1 MPNDLIRVAVV
12 GAGETGTPLLRKLLG
27 APFVELLGVADL
39 DPEAPGMRLA
49 EHRNVKTTTDFHDL
63 AELGERLDVLIDVT
77 GVPSVRDS
85 LRKAMQET
93 GNHHTV
99 IVHEM
104 VVQLM
109 LSLLNARHPG
119 LLRHSVEAWA
129 AFAASPN
136 CLMMGCEGVCDDARP
151 CQERRSMELG
161 ILVIAAFVLV
171 VILAITSVRTVP
183 QGFNF
188 IVERLGR
195 YQETL
200 HPGFNVIFPVISSI
214 RAKVDMR
221 ETVVDVPSQSVITKD
236 NAAVTADGVLY
247 FQVLDPMKA
256 TYEVNDLQR
265 AIQTLAMTTT
275 RTVMGS
281 MDLDELLSQ
290 REAINANLL
299 RAVDEAT
306 ASWGVRVTRIEL
318 RDITPPDD
326 IVQAMGRQLK
336 AERLRRAQ
344 ILEADAEKESQIRIA
359 QGKLE
364 AAKLEA
370 EARERLAEAEAK
382 ATRLVSEAV
391 AQGSNQALGYFLGQK
406 YMEAL
411 KAFAASPNQKTMI
424 LPVEL
429 AGVAG
434 ALSGLGELLRDA
446 TPPRTPEPATTATR
460 NPWSVPPTTSATD
473 GE

>member
-1 MPNDLIRVAVV
+1 
-12 GAGETGTPLLRKLLG
+12 
-27 APFVELLGVADL
+27 
-39 DPEAPGMRLA
+39 
-49 EHRNVKTTTDFHDL
+49 
-63 AELGERLDVLIDVT
+63 
-77 GVPSVRDS
+77 
-85 LRKAMQET
+85 
-93 GNHHTV
+93 
-99 IVHEM
+99 
-104 VVQLM
+104 
-109 LSLLNARHPG
+109 
-119 LLRHSVEAWA
+119 
-129 AFAASPN
+129 
-136 CLMMGCEGVCDDARP
+136 
-151 CQERRSMELG
+151 MELG

-171 VILAITSVRTVP
+171 IILAITSVRTVP

-446 TPPRTPEPATTATR
+446 TPPRPPEPPAAAKR
-460 NPWSVPPTTSATD
+460 NPWSVPPTASAAD

>member
-1 MPNDLIRVAVV
+1 MDL
-12 GAGETGTPLLRKLLG
+12 
-27 APFVELLGVADL
+27 
-39 DPEAPGMRLA
+39 
-49 EHRNVKTTTDFHDL
+49 
-63 AELGERLDVLIDVT
+63 
-77 GVPSVRDS
+77 
-85 LRKAMQET
+85 
-93 GNHHTV
+93 
-99 IVHEM
+99 
-104 VVQLM
+104 
-109 LSLLNARHPG
+109 G
-119 LLRHSVEAWA
+119 L
-129 AFAASPN
+129 F
-136 CLMMGCEGVCDDARP
+136 
-151 CQERRSMELG
+151 
-161 ILVIAAFVLV
+161 VIAAFILV
-171 VILAITSVRTVP
+171 VVLAITSVRIVP
-183 QGFNF
+183 QGFNH

-200 HPGFNVIFPVISSI
+200 SPGFNVIFPVISSV

-221 ETVVDVPSQSVITKD
+221 ETVVDVPEQSVITKD
-236 NAAVTADGVLY
+236 NAAVVADGVLY
-247 FQVLDPMKA
+247 FQVLDPVKA
-256 TYEVNDLQR
+256 TYEVSDLQR

-290 REAINANLL
+290 REAINASLL

-318 RDITPPDD
+318 RDITPPAD

-336 AERLRRAQ
+336 AERDRRAQ

-391 AQGSNQALGYFLGQK
+391 AQGSTQALGYFLGQK

-411 KAFAASPNQKTMI
+411 KAFAVSPNQKTMV

-434 ALSGLGELLRDA
+434 ALAGLSELMREA
-446 TPPRTPEPATTATR
+446 APPRDPVPPRGGSPVRPAASG
-460 NPWSVPPTTSATD
+460 PWSAPSAPKSD
-473 GE
+473 GI

>member
-1 MPNDLIRVAVV
+1 
-12 GAGETGTPLLRKLLG
+12 
-27 APFVELLGVADL
+27 
-39 DPEAPGMRLA
+39 
-49 EHRNVKTTTDFHDL
+49 
-63 AELGERLDVLIDVT
+63 
-77 GVPSVRDS
+77 
-85 LRKAMQET
+85 
-93 GNHHTV
+93 
-99 IVHEM
+99 
-104 VVQLM
+104 
-109 LSLLNARHPG
+109 
-119 LLRHSVEAWA
+119 
-129 AFAASPN
+129 
-136 CLMMGCEGVCDDARP
+136 
-151 CQERRSMELG
+151 MELG

-171 VILAITSVRTVP
+171 VILAITSVRIVP

-200 HPGFNVIFPVISSI
+200 LPGFNVIFPVISSV

-318 RDITPPDD
+318 RDITPPED

-434 ALSGLGELLRDA
+434 ALAGLGDLVRDA
-446 TPPRTPEPATTATR
+446 TPPRTPAASQPPPR
-460 NPWSVPPTTSATD
+460 NPWSVPPTSSSAD

>member
-1 MPNDLIRVAVV
+1 MDLVILVAV
-12 GAGETGTPLLRKLLG
+12 A
-27 APFVELLGVADL
+27 
-39 DPEAPGMRLA
+39 LA
-49 EHRNVKTTTDFHDL
+49 
-63 AELGERLDVLIDVT
+63 
-77 GVPSVRDS
+77 
-85 LRKAMQET
+85 
-93 GNHHTV
+93 
-99 IVHEM
+99 
-104 VVQLM
+104 
-109 LSLLNARHPG
+109 
-119 LLRHSVEAWA
+119 
-129 AFAASPN
+129 
-136 CLMMGCEGVCDDARP
+136 
-151 CQERRSMELG
+151 
-161 ILVIAAFVLV
+161 LVVLV
-171 VILAITSVRTVP
+171 VLTSVRIVP
-183 QGFNF
+183 QGSTF

-200 HPGFNVIFPVISSI
+200 MPGFNVIVPLISSV
-214 RAKVDMR
+214 RARMDMR

-236 NAAVTADGVLY
+236 NAAVTADGVLF
-247 FQVLDPMKA
+247 FQVMDPKKA

-265 AIQTLAMTTT
+265 AIQTLSMTTL

-290 REAINANLL
+290 RETINAALL

-318 RDITPPDD
+318 RDITPPAD

-336 AERLRRAQ
+336 AERDRRAQ
-344 ILEADAEKESQIRIA
+344 ILEADADKESQIRIA

-391 AQGSNQALGYFLGQK
+391 AQGSSQALGYFLGQK

-411 KAFAASPNQKTMI
+411 KAFADSPNQKTMV
-424 LPVEL
+424 LPVEM

-434 ALSGLGELLRDA
+434 ALAGLGEIVRGA
-446 TPPRTPEPATTATR
+446 TPAVPPAPAAPRPG
-460 NPWSVPPTTSATD
+460 PWSSPGPAE
-473 GE
+473 G

>member
-1 MPNDLIRVAVV
+1 
-12 GAGETGTPLLRKLLG
+12 
-27 APFVELLGVADL
+27 
-39 DPEAPGMRLA
+39 
-49 EHRNVKTTTDFHDL
+49 
-63 AELGERLDVLIDVT
+63 
-77 GVPSVRDS
+77 
-85 LRKAMQET
+85 
-93 GNHHTV
+93 
-99 IVHEM
+99 
-104 VVQLM
+104 
-109 LSLLNARHPG
+109 
-119 LLRHSVEAWA
+119 
-129 AFAASPN
+129 
-136 CLMMGCEGVCDDARP
+136 
-151 CQERRSMELG
+151 MELG

-171 VILAITSVRTVP
+171 VLLAITSVRIVP

-200 HPGFNVIFPVISSI
+200 HPGFNVIFPVISSV

-256 TYEVNDLQR
+256 IYEVNDLQR

-290 REAINANLL
+290 REAINASLL

-382 ATRLVSEAV
+382 ATRLVSDAV

-434 ALSGLGELLRDA
+434 ALAGLGDLLRDA
-446 TPPRTPEPATTATR
+446 TPPRTAAPPPAAPR
-460 NPWSVPPTTSATD
+460 NPWSVPPTTPTD
-473 GE
+473 GA

>member
-1 MPNDLIRVAVV
+1 MDLVILVAV
-12 GAGETGTPLLRKLLG
+12 A
-27 APFVELLGVADL
+27 
-39 DPEAPGMRLA
+39 LA
-49 EHRNVKTTTDFHDL
+49 
-63 AELGERLDVLIDVT
+63 
-77 GVPSVRDS
+77 
-85 LRKAMQET
+85 
-93 GNHHTV
+93 
-99 IVHEM
+99 
-104 VVQLM
+104 
-109 LSLLNARHPG
+109 
-119 LLRHSVEAWA
+119 
-129 AFAASPN
+129 
-136 CLMMGCEGVCDDARP
+136 
-151 CQERRSMELG
+151 
-161 ILVIAAFVLV
+161 LVVLV
-171 VILAITSVRTVP
+171 VLTSVRIVP
-183 QGFNF
+183 QGSTF

-200 HPGFNVIFPVISSI
+200 MPGFNVIVPLISSV
-214 RAKVDMR
+214 RARMDMR

-236 NAAVTADGVLY
+236 NAAVTADGVLF
-247 FQVLDPMKA
+247 FQVMDPKKA

-265 AIQTLAMTTT
+265 AIQTLSMTTL

-290 REAINANLL
+290 RETINAALL

-318 RDITPPDD
+318 RDITPPAD

-336 AERLRRAQ
+336 AERDRRAQ
-344 ILEADAEKESQIRIA
+344 ILEADADKESQIRIA

-391 AQGSNQALGYFLGQK
+391 AQGSSQALGYFLGQK

-411 KAFAASPNQKTMI
+411 KAFADSPNQKTMV
-424 LPVEL
+424 LPVEM

-434 ALSGLGELLRDA
+434 ALAGLGEIVRGA
-446 TPPRTPEPATTATR
+446 TPSAAPAVPPAPAAPRPG
-460 NPWSVPPTTSATD
+460 PWSSPGPAE
-473 GE
+473 G

>member
-1 MPNDLIRVAVV
+1 
-12 GAGETGTPLLRKLLG
+12 
-27 APFVELLGVADL
+27 
-39 DPEAPGMRLA
+39 
-49 EHRNVKTTTDFHDL
+49 
-63 AELGERLDVLIDVT
+63 
-77 GVPSVRDS
+77 
-85 LRKAMQET
+85 
-93 GNHHTV
+93 
-99 IVHEM
+99 
-104 VVQLM
+104 
-109 LSLLNARHPG
+109 
-119 LLRHSVEAWA
+119 
-129 AFAASPN
+129 
-136 CLMMGCEGVCDDARP
+136 
-151 CQERRSMELG
+151 MELG

-171 VILAITSVRTVP
+171 VILAITSVRIVP

-200 HPGFNVIFPVISSI
+200 HPGFNVIFPIISSV

-247 FQVLDPMKA
+247 FQVLDPMKS

-265 AIQTLAMTTT
+265 AIQTLAMTTI

-290 REAINANLL
+290 REAINASLL

-336 AERLRRAQ
+336 AELLRRAQ

-391 AQGSNQALGYFLGQK
+391 AQGSNQTLGYFLGQK

-434 ALSGLGELLRDA
+434 ALAGLGDLVRDA
-446 TPPRTPEPATTATR
+446 TPSRPPSSPSPAPR
-460 NPWSVPPTTSATD
+460 NPWSVPPTTTASD

>member
-1 MPNDLIRVAVV
+1 
-12 GAGETGTPLLRKLLG
+12 
-27 APFVELLGVADL
+27 
-39 DPEAPGMRLA
+39 
-49 EHRNVKTTTDFHDL
+49 
-63 AELGERLDVLIDVT
+63 
-77 GVPSVRDS
+77 
-85 LRKAMQET
+85 
-93 GNHHTV
+93 
-99 IVHEM
+99 
-104 VVQLM
+104 
-109 LSLLNARHPG
+109 
-119 LLRHSVEAWA
+119 
-129 AFAASPN
+129 
-136 CLMMGCEGVCDDARP
+136 
-151 CQERRSMELG
+151 MELS

-411 KAFAASPNQKTMI
+411 KAFASSPNQKTMI

-446 TPPRTPEPATTATR
+446 TPPRAPEPATAAKR
-460 NPWSVPPTTSATD
+460 NPWSVPPTTAASD
-473 GE
+473 RE

>member
-1 MPNDLIRVAVV
+1 
-12 GAGETGTPLLRKLLG
+12 
-27 APFVELLGVADL
+27 
-39 DPEAPGMRLA
+39 
-49 EHRNVKTTTDFHDL
+49 
-63 AELGERLDVLIDVT
+63 
-77 GVPSVRDS
+77 
-85 LRKAMQET
+85 
-93 GNHHTV
+93 
-99 IVHEM
+99 
-104 VVQLM
+104 
-109 LSLLNARHPG
+109 
-119 LLRHSVEAWA
+119 
-129 AFAASPN
+129 
-136 CLMMGCEGVCDDARP
+136 
-151 CQERRSMELG
+151 MELG

-171 VILAITSVRTVP
+171 VILAITSVRIIP

-200 HPGFNVIFPVISSI
+200 HPGFNVIFPVISSV

-290 REAINANLL
+290 REAINASLL

-318 RDITPPDD
+318 RDITPPED

-434 ALSGLGELLRDA
+434 ALAGLGDLVRDA
-446 TPPRTPEPATTATR
+446 TPPRTPSSPAAAPR
-460 NPWSVPPTTSATD
+460 NPWSVPPTATSSGA
-473 GE
+473 E

>member
-1 MPNDLIRVAVV
+1 
-12 GAGETGTPLLRKLLG
+12 
-27 APFVELLGVADL
+27 
-39 DPEAPGMRLA
+39 
-49 EHRNVKTTTDFHDL
+49 
-63 AELGERLDVLIDVT
+63 
-77 GVPSVRDS
+77 
-85 LRKAMQET
+85 
-93 GNHHTV
+93 
-99 IVHEM
+99 
-104 VVQLM
+104 
-109 LSLLNARHPG
+109 
-119 LLRHSVEAWA
+119 
-129 AFAASPN
+129 
-136 CLMMGCEGVCDDARP
+136 
-151 CQERRSMELG
+151 MELG

-171 VILAITSVRTVP
+171 VILAITSVRIVP

-200 HPGFNVIFPVISSI
+200 PPGFNVIFPVISSV

-290 REAINANLL
+290 REAINASLL

-318 RDITPPDD
+318 RDITPPED

-434 ALSGLGELLRDA
+434 ALAGLGDLLRDA
-446 TPPRTPEPATTATR
+446 TPPRTPAASQPPPR
-460 NPWSVPPTTSATD
+460 NPWSVPPTSSSAD

>member
-1 MPNDLIRVAVV
+1 
-12 GAGETGTPLLRKLLG
+12 
-27 APFVELLGVADL
+27 
-39 DPEAPGMRLA
+39 
-49 EHRNVKTTTDFHDL
+49 
-63 AELGERLDVLIDVT
+63 
-77 GVPSVRDS
+77 
-85 LRKAMQET
+85 
-93 GNHHTV
+93 
-99 IVHEM
+99 
-104 VVQLM
+104 
-109 LSLLNARHPG
+109 
-119 LLRHSVEAWA
+119 
-129 AFAASPN
+129 
-136 CLMMGCEGVCDDARP
+136 
-151 CQERRSMELG
+151 MELG

-446 TPPRTPEPATTATR
+446 TPPRPPEPPTAAKR
-460 NPWSVPPTTSATD
+460 NPWSAPPTASAAD

>member
-1 MPNDLIRVAVV
+1 
-12 GAGETGTPLLRKLLG
+12 
-27 APFVELLGVADL
+27 
-39 DPEAPGMRLA
+39 
-49 EHRNVKTTTDFHDL
+49 
-63 AELGERLDVLIDVT
+63 
-77 GVPSVRDS
+77 
-85 LRKAMQET
+85 
-93 GNHHTV
+93 
-99 IVHEM
+99 
-104 VVQLM
+104 
-109 LSLLNARHPG
+109 
-119 LLRHSVEAWA
+119 
-129 AFAASPN
+129 
-136 CLMMGCEGVCDDARP
+136 
-151 CQERRSMELG
+151 MELG

-200 HPGFNVIFPVISSI
+200 HPGFNVIFPVISSV

-247 FQVLDPMKA
+247 FQVLDPMRA

-318 RDITPPDD
+318 RDITPPED

-382 ATRLVSEAV
+382 ATRMVSEAV

-429 AGVAG
+429 AGIAG
-434 ALSGLGELLRDA
+434 TLSGLGELLRDA
-446 TPPRTPEPATTATR
+446 TPPRTPETSAPGPR
-460 NPWSVPPTTSATD
+460 NPWSVPPTTTASAD
-473 GE
+473 EE

>member
-1 MPNDLIRVAVV
+1 
-12 GAGETGTPLLRKLLG
+12 
-27 APFVELLGVADL
+27 
-39 DPEAPGMRLA
+39 
-49 EHRNVKTTTDFHDL
+49 
-63 AELGERLDVLIDVT
+63 
-77 GVPSVRDS
+77 
-85 LRKAMQET
+85 
-93 GNHHTV
+93 
-99 IVHEM
+99 
-104 VVQLM
+104 
-109 LSLLNARHPG
+109 
-119 LLRHSVEAWA
+119 
-129 AFAASPN
+129 
-136 CLMMGCEGVCDDARP
+136 
-151 CQERRSMELG
+151 MELG

-382 ATRLVSEAV
+382 ATRLVSDAV

-446 TPPRTPEPATTATR
+446 TPPRSPEPPATAKR
-460 NPWSVPPTTSATD
+460 NPWSVPPTASAAD
-473 GE
+473 RE

>member
-1 MPNDLIRVAVV
+1 
-12 GAGETGTPLLRKLLG
+12 
-27 APFVELLGVADL
+27 
-39 DPEAPGMRLA
+39 
-49 EHRNVKTTTDFHDL
+49 
-63 AELGERLDVLIDVT
+63 
-77 GVPSVRDS
+77 
-85 LRKAMQET
+85 
-93 GNHHTV
+93 
-99 IVHEM
+99 
-104 VVQLM
+104 
-109 LSLLNARHPG
+109 
-119 LLRHSVEAWA
+119 
-129 AFAASPN
+129 
-136 CLMMGCEGVCDDARP
+136 
-151 CQERRSMELG
+151 MELG
-161 ILVIAAFVLV
+161 ILVITAFVLV

-391 AQGSNQALGYFLGQK
+391 AQGSSQALGYFLGQK

-446 TPPRTPEPATTATR
+446 TPPRPPEPSDAAKH
-460 NPWSVPPTTSATD
+460 NPWSVPPTASAAD

>member
-1 MPNDLIRVAVV
+1 
-12 GAGETGTPLLRKLLG
+12 
-27 APFVELLGVADL
+27 
-39 DPEAPGMRLA
+39 
-49 EHRNVKTTTDFHDL
+49 
-63 AELGERLDVLIDVT
+63 
-77 GVPSVRDS
+77 
-85 LRKAMQET
+85 
-93 GNHHTV
+93 
-99 IVHEM
+99 
-104 VVQLM
+104 
-109 LSLLNARHPG
+109 
-119 LLRHSVEAWA
+119 
-129 AFAASPN
+129 
-136 CLMMGCEGVCDDARP
+136 
-151 CQERRSMELG
+151 MELG

-171 VILAITSVRTVP
+171 VILAITSVRIVP

-200 HPGFNVIFPVISSI
+200 HPGFNVIFPIISSV

-247 FQVLDPMKA
+247 FQVMDPMKS

-265 AIQTLAMTTT
+265 ATQTLAMTTI

-290 REAINANLL
+290 REAINASLL

-318 RDITPPDD
+318 RDITPPED

-391 AQGSNQALGYFLGQK
+391 AQGSNQTLGYFLGQK

-434 ALSGLGELLRDA
+434 ALAGLGDLVRDA
-446 TPPRTPEPATTATR
+446 TPPRPPSSPSPAPR
-460 NPWSVPPTTSATD
+460 NPWSVPPTTTASD

>member
-1 MPNDLIRVAVV
+1 
-12 GAGETGTPLLRKLLG
+12 
-27 APFVELLGVADL
+27 
-39 DPEAPGMRLA
+39 
-49 EHRNVKTTTDFHDL
+49 
-63 AELGERLDVLIDVT
+63 
-77 GVPSVRDS
+77 
-85 LRKAMQET
+85 
-93 GNHHTV
+93 
-99 IVHEM
+99 
-104 VVQLM
+104 
-109 LSLLNARHPG
+109 
-119 LLRHSVEAWA
+119 
-129 AFAASPN
+129 
-136 CLMMGCEGVCDDARP
+136 
-151 CQERRSMELG
+151 MELG

-171 VILAITSVRTVP
+171 VILAVTSVRTVP

-200 HPGFNVIFPVISSI
+200 HPGFNVIFPVISSV

-446 TPPRTPEPATTATR
+446 TPPRTPEPATTAKR
-460 NPWSVPPTTSATD
+460 NPWSVPPTASAAD

>member
-1 MPNDLIRVAVV
+1 
-12 GAGETGTPLLRKLLG
+12 
-27 APFVELLGVADL
+27 
-39 DPEAPGMRLA
+39 
-49 EHRNVKTTTDFHDL
+49 
-63 AELGERLDVLIDVT
+63 
-77 GVPSVRDS
+77 
-85 LRKAMQET
+85 
-93 GNHHTV
+93 
-99 IVHEM
+99 
-104 VVQLM
+104 
-109 LSLLNARHPG
+109 
-119 LLRHSVEAWA
+119 
-129 AFAASPN
+129 
-136 CLMMGCEGVCDDARP
+136 
-151 CQERRSMELG
+151 MELG

-200 HPGFNVIFPVISSI
+200 DPGFNVIFPVISSV

-382 ATRLVSEAV
+382 ATRMVSEAV

-446 TPPRTPEPATTATR
+446 TPPRTSEPPTAARR
-460 NPWSVPPTTSATD
+460 NPWSVPPTTSAAD

>member
-1 MPNDLIRVAVV
+1 
-12 GAGETGTPLLRKLLG
+12 
-27 APFVELLGVADL
+27 
-39 DPEAPGMRLA
+39 
-49 EHRNVKTTTDFHDL
+49 
-63 AELGERLDVLIDVT
+63 
-77 GVPSVRDS
+77 
-85 LRKAMQET
+85 
-93 GNHHTV
+93 
-99 IVHEM
+99 
-104 VVQLM
+104 
-109 LSLLNARHPG
+109 
-119 LLRHSVEAWA
+119 
-129 AFAASPN
+129 
-136 CLMMGCEGVCDDARP
+136 
-151 CQERRSMELG
+151 MELG

-171 VILAITSVRTVP
+171 VILAITSVRIVP

-200 HPGFNVIFPVISSI
+200 HPGFNVIFPIISSV

-247 FQVLDPMKA
+247 FQVMDPMKS

-265 AIQTLAMTTT
+265 ATQTLAMTTI

-290 REAINANLL
+290 RDAINASLL

-318 RDITPPDD
+318 RDITPPED

-391 AQGSNQALGYFLGQK
+391 AQGSNQTLGYFLGQK

-434 ALSGLGELLRDA
+434 ALAGLGDLVRDA
-446 TPPRTPEPATTATR
+446 TPPRPPSSPSPAPR
-460 NPWSVPPTTSATD
+460 NPWSVPPTTTASD